1 MRERNWTSVSAALG
15 ALLTAAVVHAQCV
28 QTSKPISLPAVFP
41 SLVAGPIA
49 STGSTL
55 GLAKSDTSVS
65 SPAIFFA
72 IFDGNLN
79 QTTPDHQVAAA
90 SLNGPGALFWTG
102 TEFDLFYLRPDY
114 TLVLQRIDASGNP
127 ISTPTPMPHSWSSN
141 DEFDVAWSPT
151 LNAYTVAHFVTLGF
165 DPGLWLSV
173 VTPTGTVV
181 SDLNLSFF
189 PGSPANPRVGPLPDG
204 TVAVLWSRPN
214 TTPPST
220 FLALANPTTRTF
232 KIVVISNRA
241 ISNPRIATNGSAIL
255 MVFTSPLTSGGTEL
269 RYALVDTSGTVLKA
283 DSSLMTGTG
292 IDIAPLS
299 LMWNPTLSEWA
310 LVYSD
315 ANVGFTVFPGE
326 TRLRRFA
333 SPTGT
338 FSDTL
343 LSPDP
348 LHNRMNA
355 PFPIV
360 FMNNGYVGSIQRVI
374 SQTAGSESYLVKLCP
389 FFVTATATPPVAR
402 QFVPVTFSASASG
415 GTPGFSFSWQFGDN
429 DIAQGTVV
437 QHVYQLTG
445 TYTVTLTGTDAAG
458 ATSITRISV
467 VVTTGG
473 RQRSARH

>member
-1 MRERNWTSVSAALG
+1 MRERIWTRVSAALV
-15 ALLTAAVVHAQCV
+15 ALLMAAVVHAQCV

-55 GLAKSDTSVS
+55 GLAKSDTSTS

-72 IFDGNLN
+72 IFDSNLN
-79 QTTPDHQVAAA
+79 QITLDRQVAAT
-90 SLNGPGALFWTG
+90 SLNGPSALFWTG
-102 TEFDLFYLRPDY
+102 TEFGLFYLRPDY
-114 TLVLQRIDASGNP
+114 TLVLQRVDGSGNP
-127 ISTPTPMPHSWSSN
+127 IGTPTPMPHSWSSN
-141 DEFDVAWSPT
+141 DEFDMAWSPA

-165 DPGLWLSV
+165 DLGLWLSV
-173 VTPTGTVV
+173 VTPTSAVV
-181 SDLNLSFF
+181 SDLNLSVFA
-189 PGSPANPRVGPLPDG
+189 GSPANPRVAPLPDG
-204 TVAVLWSRPN
+204 TVAVLWSRP
-214 TTPPST
+214 TITPPIT
-220 FLALANPTTRTF
+220 FMGLVNPTTRTF
-232 KIVVISNRA
+232 KIVAITNRA
-241 ISNPRIATNGSAIL
+241 ISNPRIATNGSSIL

-269 RYALVDTSGTVLKA
+269 RYALVDTLGTVLKA
-283 DSSLMTGTG
+283 DSSLMTGSG

-299 LMWNPTLSEWA
+299 LIWTPTLSEWA

-315 ANVGFTVFPGE
+315 ANVGFGVFPGE

-338 FSDTL
+338 FSDTQ

-360 FMNNGYVGSIQRVI
+360 FINNGYVGSIQRVI
-374 SQTAGSESYLVKLCP
+374 SSTAGSESYLVKLCP
-389 FFVTATATPPVAR
+389 FFVTATANPPVAH
-402 QFVPVTFSASASG
+402 QFIPVTFSASASG

-429 DIAQGTVV
+429 DSAQGTVV
-437 QHVYQLTG
+437 QHFYQLPG

-458 ATSITRISV
+458 ATSITRINV
-467 VVTTGG
+467 VITTGG
-473 RQRSARH
+473 RLRSARH

>member
-1 MRERNWTSVSAALG
+1 MRERNWTSASAALV
-15 ALLTAAVVHAQCV
+15 ALLAAAVVHAECV

-55 GLAKSDTSVS
+55 GVAKSDTSTS

-72 IFDGNLN
+72 IFDNSLN
-79 QTTPDHQVAAA
+79 QIGADHQVATA
-90 SLNGPGALFWTG
+90 SLNGASALFWTG
-102 TEFDLFYLRPDY
+102 TEFGLFYLRPDY

-127 ISTPTPMPHSWSSN
+127 VGTPTPMPHSWSSN
-141 DEFDVAWSPT
+141 DEFDVAWSPA

-165 DPGLWLSV
+165 DLGVWLSV
-173 VTPTGTVV
+173 VTPTSTVA
-181 SDLNLSFF
+181 SDVNVSFF
-189 PGSPANPRVGPLPDG
+189 PGSPENPRVAPLPDG
-204 TVAVLWSRPN
+204 NVAVLWSRPPN
-214 TTPPST
+214 T
-220 FLALANPTTRTF
+220 FLGLVNPTTRTF
-232 KIVVISNRA
+232 KVVVISNRA
-241 ISNPRIATNGSAIL
+241 ISNPRIATNGSSIL

-283 DSSLMTGTG
+283 DSSLMTGAG

-315 ANVGFTVFPGE
+315 ANVGFGVFPGE

-360 FMNNGYVGSIQRVI
+360 FINNGYVGSIQRVI

-389 FFVTATATPPVAR
+389 FFVTASAAPPVAH
-402 QFVPVTFSASASG
+402 QFVPVTFSGSASG
-415 GTPGFSFSWQFGDN
+415 GTPGFTFSWQFGDN
-429 DIAQGTVV
+429 DSAQGAVV
-437 QHVYQLTG
+437 QHVYQLPG
-445 TYTVTLTGTDAAG
+445 TYTVTLTGTDSAG
-458 ATSITRISV
+458 ATSITRINV
-467 VVTTGG
+467 VITAGG